1 MLWGRGRRAALCARN
16 NEDLA
21 RWGRVL
27 ALFLLILGGLDAAST
42 NVALAAGHI
51 ESNPLMRSLQA
62 DMSFWWSFP
71 KMGVHLVIA
80 YLILWFPSKR
90 VLVSGSMLSALYILL
105 IINNAVVVSL
115 ASGGAIR

>member
-1 MLWGRGRRAALCARN
+1 MLWDRARRAARCARS
-16 NEDLA
+16 NEHLV

-27 ALFLLILGGLDAAST
+27 ALFLLILGGMDAAST
-42 NVALAAGHI
+42 NLALAAGHI

-80 YLILWFPSKR
+80 FLVLWFPSKR
-90 VLVSGSMLSALYILL
+90 VLASGTMLSALYILL
-105 IINNAVVVSL
+105 VINNAVLVNWSL
-115 ASGGAIR
+115 

>member
-1 MLWGRGRRAALCARN
+1 MLWGRSSRAALRARS
-16 NEDLA
+16 EKYLV

-42 NVALAAGHI
+42 NVALAVGHI

-71 KMGVHLVIA
+71 KMGAHLIITFLV
-80 YLILWFPSKR
+80 LCFPCMR
-90 VLVSGSMLSALYILL
+90 VLASGTMLSALYVLL
-105 IINNAVVVSL
+105 VINNAVLVNWSL
-115 ASGGAIR
+115 

>member
-1 MLWGRGRRAALCARN
+1 MLWGRARRAALRARS
-16 NEDLA
+16 NEHLL

-42 NVALAAGHI
+42 NVALAVGHI

-71 KMGVHLVIA
+71 KMGAHLAIA
-80 YLILWFPSKR
+80 FLVLWFPCKR
-90 VLVSGSMLSALYILL
+90 VLASGTMLSALYVLL
-105 IINNAVVVSL
+105 VINNSVLVSWSL
-115 ASGGAIR
+115 